1 MSERKKLSEICNIL
15 NGYAFKSKEYV
26 DNGIRVIRIT
36 NVQKGIIEDADP
48 KYYDISQKDKLKNY
62 MLEENDLLI
71 SLTGNVGRVGLMP
84 KELLPAGLNQR
95 VGCLRIKETKNIS
108 IEYLYQYLN
117 SDNFE
122 NECIN
127 NSNGIAQ
134 KNLSTE
140 WLKDYMITVPSI
152 EEQKQITKKLEKVQK
167 ITKTKKEQLK
177 ELDELIK
184 SQFVEMFGDPVFNN
198 LNWNELKMSELGRLE
213 RGTSKHR
220 PRNAPELLG
229 GIYPLIQTGDVS
241 NSGLYITEYKSTYSE
256 LGLKQSKMWSKD
268 TLCIT
273 IAANIAQ
280 TSILTFDACFPDSV
294 VGFIT
299 NGKVNNIFMH
309 YWFEFLQK
317 IIDSQATQVA
327 QKNINLKILND
338 LDVIVPPIELQNQF
352 SEFVKQIDKQKFESE
367 IELRKIQKNIFYK
380 WGR

>member
-1 MSERKKLSEICNIL
+1 MELKEVVTKLE
-15 NGYAFKSKEYV
+15 KSKIKAGDGKKEGKYPLYTCSPTV
-26 DNGIRVIRIT
+26 D
-36 NVQKGIIEDADP
+36 KFCD
-48 KYYDISQKDKLKNY
+48 
-62 MLEENDLLI
+62 
-71 SLTGNVGRVGLMP
+71 
-84 KELLPAGLNQR
+84 
-95 VGCLRIKETKNIS
+95 
-108 IEYLYQYLN
+108 EYLYDTEAIILSTGGNAVVNYYNGKFSYSTDCLVIQ
-117 SDNFE
+117 SD
-122 NECIN
+122 
-127 NSNGIAQ
+127 
-134 KNLSTE
+134 KNLKCKYMYYYLLSKIDIICKMFRGVGIKHLNKNEFFKLDISIIDKEKQNKIISNLDIVNTIIE
-140 WLKDYMITVPSI
+140 LKRV
-152 EEQKQITKKLEKVQK
+152 
-167 ITKTKKEQLK
+167 QLK
-177 ELDELIK
+177 EYDNIIK

-352 SEFVKQIDKQKFESE
+352 SEFVKQIDKQKFE
-367 IELRKIQKNIFYK
+367 IENSLKEMQELYESLMEEYF
-380 WGR
+380 G

>member
-1 MSERKKLSEICNIL
+1 MELKEVVTKLE
-15 NGYAFKSKEYV
+15 KSKIKAGDGKKEGKYPLYTCSPTV
-26 DNGIRVIRIT
+26 D
-36 NVQKGIIEDADP
+36 KFCD
-48 KYYDISQKDKLKNY
+48 
-62 MLEENDLLI
+62 
-71 SLTGNVGRVGLMP
+71 
-84 KELLPAGLNQR
+84 
-95 VGCLRIKETKNIS
+95 
-108 IEYLYQYLN
+108 EYLYDTEAIILSTGGNAVVNYYNGKFSYSTDCLVIQ
-117 SDNFE
+117 SD
-122 NECIN
+122 
-127 NSNGIAQ
+127 
-134 KNLSTE
+134 KNLKCKYMYYYLLSKIDIICKMFRGVGIKHLNKNEFFKLDISIIDKEKQNKIISNLDIVNTIIE
-140 WLKDYMITVPSI
+140 LKRV
-152 EEQKQITKKLEKVQK
+152 
-167 ITKTKKEQLK
+167 QLK
-177 ELDELIK
+177 EYDNIIK

-273 IAANIAQ
+273 IDANTAQ

-299 NGKVNNIFMH
+299 NGKVNNILMH